1 VTDTTNTRPRD
12 TFHLAYFGAILL
24 VVGVVMSTT
33 TLGLTGVI
41 VGLLGVAMLTVW
53 MLRRY
58 R

>member
-1 VTDTTNTRPRD
+1 MTKTQPRD
-12 TFHLAYFGAILL
+12 TFHLAYFGGILL
-24 VVGVVMSTT
+24 IAGVVTSTT
-33 TLGLTGVI
+33 SFGLAGVI